1 MKEYQGKD
9 ANLFFVGF
17 WTDKGDCD
25 ARIAGLLSGLHEKR
39 VALFGTCG
47 MGADESYYDQI
58 AGAGEK
64 WLPADNIYLGCFFCQ
79 GKMPMQVRNRYESL
93 LDGSDRDIHIRL
105 MIRNFDEAM
114 LHPDRKDMNRQPRG
128 LPGKFLKRKPNK
140 LKFFRKSPIALLE
153 DPWYIH

>member
-1 MKEYQGKD
+1 
-9 ANLFFVGF
+9 
-17 WTDKGDCD
+17 
-25 ARIAGLLSGLHEKR
+25 
-39 VALFGTCG
+39 

-58 AGAGEK
+58 AARVRK

-114 LHPDRKDMNRQPRG
+114 LHPDRKDEQAAARFAREIFE
-128 LPGKFLKRKPNK
+128 KKT
-140 LKFFRKSPIALLE
+140 E
-153 DPWYIH
+153 